1 MTALRRLLVGADPP
15 AVVPE
20 RIRHAIAEAEAR
32 SEILVCWVQIAAIV
46 TFAVLYSLA
55 PKAFPP
61 EVPFEPV
68 PVALAA
74 YSAFTELRLW
84 LAWQRRLGPWF
95 LSLSVIVDM
104 AVLMVTIWSFHLQYQ
119 APPELSLK
127 APTLMY
133 AFILIALRALRFECR
148 YVVLAGAAAALGWLA
163 VIACAVLGAEAGTM
177 PVTRS
182 FTEYATSNKILLGA
196 EFDKIISLLM
206 VAAILAMVVIRA
218 RRLLTATAEHQAG
231 LELARFFS
239 PEVAATIKG
248 AEVAIAPGEGELR
261 PAAILFL
268 DLRGFTRLSA
278 TMTPREVMRL
288 LGEYQSRLV
297 PVIQH
302 HGGSIDKYLG
312 DGILASFGV
321 VRPSPTFAAD
331 ALQAV
336 DGLLAA
342 AAAWRAERE
351 AAGQP
356 APIIGAGLAV
366 GTVMFG
372 AIGSADRLEYTVI
385 GDAVN
390 LAAKLEAHTKVEECR
405 ALTTGEALELARAQ
419 GYVPPAAP
427 RVRRAIA
434 VAGVTAPVD
443 VVLLDDAGSRI
454 GLGEIP
460 DQRRQH
466 LRHARQR
473 ARPEPADRK
482 GDDAVGAVD
491 AAGVVEAGGA
501 DGDQDVDRAR

>member
-1 MTALRRLLVGADPP
+1 LVAVQERNLDRFTAASSSGASLAALRHLLLGIDPP
-15 AVVPE
+15 RAVPE

-68 PVALAA
+68 PVALVA
-74 YSAFTELRLW
+74 YSAFTGLRLW
-84 LAWQRRLGPWF
+84 LAWQRRLRPLF

-104 AVLMVTIWSFHLQYQ
+104 AVLMGTIWSFHLQYQ
-119 APPELSLK
+119 APPGLSLK

-148 YVVLAGAAAALGWLA
+148 YVLLAGAAAALGWLA
-163 VIACAVLGAEAGTM
+163 VIAYAVLGAEAGAM
-177 PVTRS
+177 PITRS

-206 VAAILAMVVIRA
+206 VAAILAVVVSRA
-218 RRLLTATAEHQAG
+218 RRLLLAATTEHQAG
-231 LELARFFS
+231 LELARFFP

-278 TMTPREVMRL
+278 TMTPRDVMRL

-297 PVIQH
+297 PVIQR

-331 ALQAV
+331 ALQAI
-336 DGLLAA
+336 DELLAA
-342 AAAWRAERE
+342 AEAWRAERE

-366 GTVMFG
+366 GTVTFG

-390 LAAKLEAHTKVEECR
+390 LAAKLEAHTKVEQCR
-405 ALTTGEALELARAQ
+405 ALTTREALALARAQ
-419 GYVPPAAP
+419 GYAPPAAKP
-427 RVRRAIA
+427 VRQRAA

-443 VVLLDDAGSRI
+443 LVVLDGPEGRIGRSAGSD
-454 GLGEIP
+454 G
-460 DQRRQH
+460 QR
-466 LRHARQR
+466 
-473 ARPEPADRK
+473 
-482 GDDAVGAVD
+482 
-491 AAGVVEAGGA
+491 
-501 DGDQDVDRAR
+501 